1 MPPIRALF
9 LAAVLALVDPGVSQ
23 GGEPVGEIVDEG
35 RAGDERQAVQVGV
48 ARDGVLFRVQPV
60 PSGLSCTP
68 YLAQS

>member
-1 MPPIRALF
+1 
-9 LAAVLALVDPGVSQ
+9 
-23 GGEPVGEIVDEG
+23 
-35 RAGDERQAVQVGV
+35 VQVGV